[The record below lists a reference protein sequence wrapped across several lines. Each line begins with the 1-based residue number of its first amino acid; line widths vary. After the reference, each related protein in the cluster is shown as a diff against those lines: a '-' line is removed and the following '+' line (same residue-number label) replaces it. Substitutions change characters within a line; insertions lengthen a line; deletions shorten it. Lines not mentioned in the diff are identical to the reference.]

1 MSAKKK
7 TPTPSSFDL
16 FDNKAGLV
24 EEILQL
30 DIYGRTTV
38 AKCRYTVKAKKGD
51 NVDVAFSKFVYV
63 AKVSATCSVEDVSSG
78 RFDVDLGYHIVLN
91 KARALAL
98 AKYGKFL
105 LSLDKA
111 VTRRING
118 LDILSKAT
126 IARTASV
133 NDSLISINDYLL
145 KTRGN

>member
-1 MSAKKK
+1 MSDKK
-7 TPTPSSFDL
+7 TPSSFNL

-30 DIYGRTTV
+30 DTYGRTTV

-51 NVDVAFSKFVYV
+51 NVDVAFCKFEYV
-63 AKVSATCSVEDVSSG
+63 AKVSTTCSVEDVSSG
-78 RFDVDLGYHIVLN
+78 RFDVDLGCDIVLN
-91 KARALAL
+91 KARAKAL
-98 AKYGKFL
+98 TEYGKYL
-105 LSLDKA
+105 VSLDKA
-111 VTRRING
+111 VTTRIHI